1 VLTKLKAKT
10 WMKNSA
16 VFSALFHP
24 KKHILSEIF
33 TYYVLK
39 IGSLAK
45 VFLCFNIERAPFQ
58 EVTGYGNLARAEEM
72 DGKGGKEM

>member
-1 VLTKLKAKT
+1 
-10 WMKNSA
+10 MKNGD

-33 TYYVLK
+33 TYYVFK

-45 VFLCFNIERAPFQ
+45 VFLCFKIERAPFQ
-58 EVTGYGNLARAEEM
+58 EVTGYGNLAVGLLLARAEET